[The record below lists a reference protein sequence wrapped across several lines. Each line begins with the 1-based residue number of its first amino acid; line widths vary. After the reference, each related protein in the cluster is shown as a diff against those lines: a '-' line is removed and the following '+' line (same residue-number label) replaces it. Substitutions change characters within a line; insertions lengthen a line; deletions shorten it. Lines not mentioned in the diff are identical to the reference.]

1 MRIEE
6 ITGTEYYDAENL
18 IKEVFF
24 SSGNRALSSVLAKGY
39 LENLS
44 AKGKTLKYLGAY
56 EDGLLEAVIGYGDL
70 YTIRYFAVRNGKENL
85 AEPLFKAL
93 VKRAEKEN
101 AARIT
106 AYALSSER
114 SFYESLGFDIIAE
127 SEEAAELEYLL
138 QKEWLGK
145 EVTVTIDRPYGSFH
159 PHYPDTQYPCN
170 YGYVEEVL
178 AKDGEFQDAYVC
190 GVYEPLE
197 TFRGIVRAIIYR
209 RNDVETKWIVI
220 SGNELSKKEVIDSV
234 GEIEQYFD
242 TRILWLEDRNGKNHK
257 KNETKVRK

>member
-1 MRIEE
+1 MRIEA

-24 SSGNRALSSVLAKGY
+24 SSGNRALSSVRAKDY

-44 AKGKTLKYLGAY
+44 AKGRTLKYLGAY
-56 EDGLLEAVIGYGDL
+56 EEGLLEAVIGYGDL
-70 YTIRYFAVRNGKENL
+70 YTIRYFAVRKEKEEL
-85 AEPLFKAL
+85 AEPLFQAL
-93 VKRAEKEN
+93 IKQAEQEN

-114 SFYESLGFDIIAE
+114 SFYETLGFEVISE
-127 SEEAAELEYLL
+127 SEVVTELEYLL

-197 TFRGIVRAIIYR
+197 TFRGIVSAIIYR
-209 RNDVETKWIVI
+209 RNDVETKWVVT
-220 SGNELSKKEVIDSV
+220 SGNDLSEQEVIDSV

-242 TRILWLEDRNGKNHK
+242 TRILWLKD
-257 KNETKVRK
+257 KNERKH